1 MQFLDGWW
9 VGGCC
14 GRQVWRGDNEF
25 SFGYVHSEMLTKQ
38 SGGKSSVVRVTGSGT
53 RCDVD

>member
-9 VGGCC
+9 VGCCC

-53 RCDVD
+53 R